1 MRLSPRRPQPWTGSG
16 PAPLLRT
23 SMPRG
28 AAVGDRT
35 AHGVHY
41 VLAAD
46 GSGGLTPV
54 AETEFARDRAFGFGS
69 SRLAEYVEEKS
80 GGAIQAAEV
89 TA

>member
-1 MRLSPRRPQPWTGSG
+1 
-16 PAPLLRT
+16 
-23 SMPRG
+23 MPRG
-28 AAVGDRT
+28 AAAGDRT